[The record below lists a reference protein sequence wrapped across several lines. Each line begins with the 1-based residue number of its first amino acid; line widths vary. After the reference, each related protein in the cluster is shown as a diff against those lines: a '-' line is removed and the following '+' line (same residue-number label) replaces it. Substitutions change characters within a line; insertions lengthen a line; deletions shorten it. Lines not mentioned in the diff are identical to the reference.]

1 MCISFMLAGALTL
14 GGSAVVTAPAYAEDD
29 PVATG
34 SSIEVPAEDV
44 PPNPTHMWT
53 MLAGALTLGGSAVV
67 TAPAYAED
75 DPVATG
81 SSIEVPAEDV
91 PPNPTHMWT
100 TPDTSTAPGSGD
112 QSTAGSAAP
121 RVRSAARAQWGWGV
135 TGPNNG
141 YKTFRQSDG
150 TLMNPVLKV
159 IDVSEH
165 QGSIDWTRVKNSGID
180 GVILRIAPRVRSA
193 ARAQWGWGVTGPNN
207 GYKTFRQSDGTL
219 MNPVLKVIDV
229 SEHQGSIDWT
239 RVKNSGIDGV
249 ILRIGYG
256 YGFEDARFSQYLAK
270 VRALKIPFG
279 IYHYSYAYDTDFA
292 REEGKWTV
300 ELLRKY
306 RVTDNAYPIFYD
318 LEQGDWGGH
327 KMPAA
332 PAQYESIARTYF
344 HELSSAGYTNTYI
357 YSYLNNMS
365 TRLNSTW
372 LHARTGWIAQYN
384 TALDYEFPQYN
395 GTRAWQY
402 TSQAAV
408 PGMSTRLNSTW
419 LHARTGWIAQY
430 NTALDYEF
438 PQYNGTRAWQYTS
451 QAAVPGIEG
460 YVDMNVFDRQMYRDV
475 TFRTPHYDDV
485 MWLSQY
491 GISTGWSDGTFR
503 GADTVK
509 RQDMAAFLRDVTFRT
524 PHYDDVMWLSQYG
537 ISTGWSDGT
546 FRGADTVKRQDMAAF
561 LRREAVRRGISGA
574 ATWKP
579 SAADWKR
586 FNDVTSSTPHAEDI
600 LWLASAGIATG

>member
-1 MCISFMLAGALTL
+1 MLAGALTL

-44 PPNPTHMWT
+44 PPNPIHMWT
-53 MLAGALTLGGSAVV
+53 NA
-67 TAPAYAED
+67 
-75 DPVATG
+75 
-81 SSIEVPAEDV
+81 
-91 PPNPTHMWT
+91 
-100 TPDTSTAPGSGD
+100 DTSTDPGSGD
-112 QSTAGSAAP
+112 QSTAGSA
-121 RVRSAARAQWGWGV
+121 
-135 TGPNNG
+135 
-141 YKTFRQSDG
+141 
-150 TLMNPVLKV
+150 
-159 IDVSEH
+159 
-165 QGSIDWTRVKNSGID
+165 
-180 GVILRIAPRVRSA
+180 APRVRSA

-408 PGMSTRLNSTW
+408 PG
-419 LHARTGWIAQY
+419 
-430 NTALDYEF
+430 
-438 PQYNGTRAWQYTS
+438 
-451 QAAVPGIEG
+451 IEG
-460 YVDMNVFDRQMYRDV
+460 YVDMNVFDRQMY
-475 TFRTPHYDDV
+475 
-485 MWLSQY
+485 
-491 GISTGWSDGTFR
+491 
-503 GADTVK
+503 
-509 RQDMAAFLRDVTFRT
+509 RDVTFRT

-579 SAADWKR
+579 SAADWKQ

-600 LWLASAGIATG
+600 LWLASAGIATGYSNGTLGGMRPVYRQDMAAFLKRLADKAGKTGGVTPKTNFTDVTDRTPHKAEIEWLGGSGISEGYRNADGSWRFEGMTRVYRQDMAAFIHRLDACLD

>member
-1 MCISFMLAGALTL
+1 MLAGALTL
-14 GGSAVVTAPAYAEDD
+14 VGGAAVVAPAYAEDD
-29 PVATG
+29 PAAI
-34 SSIEVPAEDV
+34 SSVMEVPEEDV

-53 MLAGALTLGGSAVV
+53 NA
-67 TAPAYAED
+67 
-75 DPVATG
+75 
-81 SSIEVPAEDV
+81 
-91 PPNPTHMWT
+91 
-100 TPDTSTAPGSGD
+100 DTSTDPGSGD
-112 QSTAGSAAP
+112 QSTAGSATP
-121 RVRSAARAQWGWGV
+121 RMRSAARAQWGWGV

-150 TLMNPVLKV
+150 TLMTPVLKV

-165 QGSIDWTRVKNSGID
+165 QKTIDWTK
-180 GVILRIAPRVRSA
+180 
-193 ARAQWGWGVTGPNN
+193 
-207 GYKTFRQSDGTL
+207 
-219 MNPVLKVIDV
+219 
-229 SEHQGSIDWT
+229 
-239 RVKNSGIDGV
+239 VKNSGIDGV

-256 YGFEDARFSQYLAK
+256 YGYEDARFSQYLAK

-279 IYHYSYAYDTDFA
+279 IYHYSYAYNTDFA

-327 KMPAA
+327 KMPTA

-408 PGMSTRLNSTW
+408 PG
-419 LHARTGWIAQY
+419 
-430 NTALDYEF
+430 
-438 PQYNGTRAWQYTS
+438 
-451 QAAVPGIEG
+451 IEG
-460 YVDMNVFDRQMYRDV
+460 YVDMNVFDRRMY
-475 TFRTPHYDDV
+475 
-485 MWLSQY
+485 
-491 GISTGWSDGTFR
+491 
-503 GADTVK
+503 
-509 RQDMAAFLRDVTFRT
+509 RDVTFRT

-561 LRREAVRRGISGA
+561 LRREAVRRGISDA
-574 ATWKP
+574 VIWKP
-579 SAADWKR
+579 TATDWKR
-586 FNDVTSSTPHAEDI
+586 FKDVHSGTPHAEDI
-600 LWLASAGIATG
+600 LWLAHAGIATGWNEPDGSASYRGMNPIARQDMAAFLKRLADKAGKSGGVTPKTDFTDVTVNTPHKAEVEWLGGSGISEGYRNADGSWRFEGMTRVYRQDMAAFIHRLNACLD